1 MRGTHPSAQQREQV
15 MIQLPHDILSR
26 IAPRVTGKK
35 GEDQAKIIREVSGVL
50 ADTLAQFEIDSV
62 LRVAH
67 ALAQT
72 CHESDGFCTTV
83 EYASGK
89 AYEGRRDLGNTQ
101 PGDGVR
107 YKGRGLIQLTGRANY
122 QQYGNLLQLNLVGDP
137 DLASEPVNSL
147 KIACEYWRQHKLN
160 TYADRDDIE
169 TITRR
174 INGGLNGLIERRDY
188 LARAKTAL
196 AAGGTGAVA
205 AAERPT
211 IRLGDDSE
219 HVATLQSMLAAK
231 GFAVPT
237 DGHFDVATA
246 TAVTQFQK
254 SRGLQA
260 DGIVGPR
267 TWQAL
272 G

>member
-1 MRGTHPSAQQREQV
+1 
-15 MIQLPHDILSR
+15 MIQLSNDILSR
-26 IAPRVTGKK
+26 IAPRVAGKK
-35 GEDQAKIIREVSGVL
+35 ADNQVKIIRAVSGVL

-62 LRVAH
+62 PRVAH
-67 ALAQT
+67 FLAQT

-83 EYASGK
+83 EYASGE
-89 AYEGRRDLGNTQ
+89 AYQGRLGNTH

-122 QQYGNLLQLNLVGDP
+122 QQYGTLLQLDLVGDP
-137 DLASEPVNSL
+137 DLASEPATSL
-147 KIACEYWRQHKLN
+147 KIACEFWRQKKLN
-160 TYADRDDIE
+160 AYADQNDIE

-174 INGGLNGLIERRDY
+174 INGHLNGIDNRRAY
-188 LARAKTAL
+188 LARAKAAL

-211 IRLGDDSE
+211 IRLGNDGE
-219 HVATLQSMLAAK
+219 YVAALQSILAAK

-246 TAVTQFQK
+246 TAVTQFQE
-254 SRGLQA
+254 SRGLQT